1 MNAKVKTIIKEIRDV
16 IIVFGLLFLLLWW
29 ILK

>member
-1 MNAKVKTIIKEIRDV
+1 MNVKVKTIIKEIRDV